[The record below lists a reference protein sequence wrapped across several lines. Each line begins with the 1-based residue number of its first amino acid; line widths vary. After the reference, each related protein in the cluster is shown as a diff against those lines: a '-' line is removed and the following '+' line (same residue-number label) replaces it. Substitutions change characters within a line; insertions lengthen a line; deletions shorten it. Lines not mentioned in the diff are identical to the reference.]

1 VSRRPSR
8 ETPCKL
14 ADAIDFY
21 YNNDG
26 KLVIEKNDKFGW
38 GIKMLA
44 AYDNHLKFSVG
55 AYAERLQTKGFTY
68 SRGKTDTHFFLTHPE
83 FQQFGTKFA
92 KLTCQELK
100 DFAIAILNP
109 SATAKP
115 VAKAAQ
121 ASKSKKRATKEE
133 PIVVVIDESEDEAD
147 ADADAEVPAAS
158 PKKARATAELP
169 PPPPMDGYEAAGSEA
184 TDSLFAKAVQVGKP
198 IFMQNDDG
206 VELEPVGEDLHRM
219 AKELGID
226 LDTFNPNEDEYQAA
240 FIAAVMEVPPLPDN
254 INPVM
259 DAPSEKTL
267 PAPEPLDPWM
277 PQTPISRIPD
287 FMHMFQLA
295 YPSVA

>member
-1 VSRRPSR
+1 MSRRPSR

-26 KLVIEKNDKFGW
+26 KLVIEKNEKFGW

-100 DFAIAILNP
+100 DLAIAILNP

-115 VAKAAQ
+115 VAKA
-121 ASKSKKRATKEE
+121 SKSKKRAAKEE
-133 PIVVVIDESEDEAD
+133 PIVVVIDESEDEAE
-147 ADADAEVPAAS
+147 ADAEVPAAS

-169 PPPPMDGYEAAGSEA
+169 PPPPMDGYESAKETCA
-184 TDSLFAKAVQVGKP
+184 TDSLFAKAVQVGEP
-198 IFMQNDDG
+198 IFMQHEDG

-226 LDTFNPNEDEYQAA
+226 LDTFNPSEEEYQAA